1 MRAPNH
7 IAGGIVFTG
16 IFCSFWNINI
26 FSNPWYL
33 SLTVFSSLLPD
44 IDHSRSIIGK
54 MFLPI
59 SRYLDRNFGHR
70 TITHSIIFAL
80 ATYLLVYLIS
90 AFSLKD
96 MNFPMIFI
104 FALSSHLIFDMLTV
118 QGVPLFYP
126 FKRNPCVIPGNPDLR
141 LNSKLGTETI
151 IFSVFIIM
159 LYFCMPL
166 FENGFWLS
174 YHRNYNSLKHLHQ
187 TAQKLDKVLEV
198 EYSFNDH
205 SDQKTGKAYL
215 LNSTNTK
222 AILYDQDKI
231 IVIENTARITKL
243 TPQKT
248 DLIKEFQTLS
258 FQNINADSL
267 NNLLNNIVVSA
278 NITSS
283 AAFNATVNNNIT
295 TGTNLKLEW
304 TMNAFISEL
313 PNPENEKIRMKEIEL
328 NHQKKL
334 LALEQ
339 KYYYNLLQKR
349 SEIQAKFKTDISDY
363 TRELLTVHL
372 KDLEKEIANF
382 EVDDLK
388 VHKLKEELDLLIEKS
403 AITQNYSGEINILT
417 ITKPAP

>member
-1 MRAPNH
+1 
-7 IAGGIVFTG
+7 
-16 IFCSFWNINI
+16 
-26 FSNPWYL
+26 
-33 SLTVFSSLLPD
+33 
-44 IDHSRSIIGK
+44 
-54 MFLPI
+54 
-59 SRYLDRNFGHR
+59 
-70 TITHSIIFAL
+70 
-80 ATYLLVYLIS
+80 
-90 AFSLKD
+90 
-96 MNFPMIFI
+96 
-104 FALSSHLIFDMLTV
+104 
-118 QGVPLFYP
+118 
-126 FKRNPCVIPGNPDLR
+126 
-141 LNSKLGTETI
+141 
-151 IFSVFIIM
+151 
-159 LYFCMPL
+159 
-166 FENGFWLS
+166 
-174 YHRNYNSLKHLHQ
+174 
-187 TAQKLDKVLEV
+187 
-198 EYSFNDH
+198 
-205 SDQKTGKAYL
+205 
-215 LNSTNTK
+215 
-222 AILYDQDKI
+222 YDQDKI